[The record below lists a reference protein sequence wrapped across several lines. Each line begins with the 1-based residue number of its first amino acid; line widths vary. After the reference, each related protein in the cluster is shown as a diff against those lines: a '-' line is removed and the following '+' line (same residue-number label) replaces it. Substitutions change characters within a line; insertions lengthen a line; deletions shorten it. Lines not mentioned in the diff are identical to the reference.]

1 MKKEILKR
9 LIPSLIFLAILSL
22 LHWQAKWQLIGL
34 WAGGLIGTFL
44 LDLDHLIYCFFQ
56 NPHELT
62 PQRLRRYLQQGQYQ
76 YSLVLLFETQKE
88 RKKLIFHSLLFQI
101 VLLVAVFFV
110 LTSSAGLLGKGLVLV
125 LFFQSLISQFDEFL
139 KTGKMESWFW
149 QLRLDM
155 PSNFQA
161 LYLLLIFLLFFGFSL
176 FLV

>member
-9 LIPSLIFLAILSL
+9 LIPAIIFLAILSL
-22 LHWQAKWQLIGL
+22 LHWQEKWQLIGL

-62 PQRLRRYLQQGQYQ
+62 PQRLRHYLQQGQYK
-76 YSLVLLFETQKE
+76 YSLALLFETQKE
-88 RKKLIFHSLLFQI
+88 RKRLIFHSLLFQI

-125 LFFQSLISQFDEFL
+125 LFLQSLISQFDEFL
-139 KTGKMESWFW
+139 KTGKMDSWFW
-149 QLRLDM
+149 QLKISL

-161 LYLLLIFLLFFGFSL
+161 LYLLLMFLIFFGFSL
-176 FLV
+176 FLI

>member
-1 MKKEILKR
+1 VKKEILKR
-9 LIPSLIFLAILSL
+9 LIPTIIFLAILSL

-34 WAGGLIGTFL
+34 WVGGLVGTFL
-44 LDLDHLIYCFFQ
+44 LDFDHLVYCFFQ

-76 YSLVLLFETQKE
+76 YSLALLVETQGE
-88 RKKLIFHSLLFQI
+88 RKRLIFHSLLFQI

-125 LFFQSLISQFDEFL
+125 IFLQSLISQFSEFL

-149 QLRLDM
+149 QLKITL
-155 PSNFQA
+155 PNNFQA
-161 LYLLLIFLLFFGFSL
+161 LYLLLMFLIFFVFSL
-176 FLV
+176 FLI

>member
-1 MKKEILKR
+1 MKKEILRR

-34 WAGGLIGTFL
+34 WTGGLIGAFL

-88 RKKLIFHSLLFQI
+88 RKRLIFHSLLFQI
-101 VLLVAVFFV
+101 VLLVAAFFV
-110 LTSSAGLLGKGLVLV
+110 LTSSAGLLGKGLVLA
-125 LFFQSLISQFDEFL
+125 LFLQTLISQFDEFL
-139 KTGKMESWFW
+139 KTGGMDSWFW

-161 LYLLLIFLLFFGFSL
+161 LYLLLMFLIFFGFSL
-176 FLV
+176 FFI